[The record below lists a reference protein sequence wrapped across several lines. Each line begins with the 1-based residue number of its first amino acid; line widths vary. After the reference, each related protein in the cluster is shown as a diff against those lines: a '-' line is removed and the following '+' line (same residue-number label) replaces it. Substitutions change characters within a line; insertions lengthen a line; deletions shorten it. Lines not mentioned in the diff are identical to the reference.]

1 MLTFLF
7 KTLLYDKFLSSA
19 NGVFT
24 QKELKGE
31 IFNLVRRTF
40 YYQSSKQQFLSFV
53 I

>member
-40 YYQSSKQQFLSFV
+40 YYQSSQQQFISFV